1 MAETDKN
8 FSGVTIPIS
17 NEGDGC
23 LFHPQKILA
32 YYLYGIFHYLLYPY
46 NGSLTTS
53 PDMCKDSWLYQSTC
67 SYIS

>member
-1 MAETDKN
+1 MPIKKAIAQRAMAETDKN

-32 YYLYGIFHYLLYPY
+32 YYLYVIFHYLLYPHERFFD
-46 NGSLTTS
+46 NKS
-53 PDMCKDSWLYQSTC
+53 
-67 SYIS
+67 